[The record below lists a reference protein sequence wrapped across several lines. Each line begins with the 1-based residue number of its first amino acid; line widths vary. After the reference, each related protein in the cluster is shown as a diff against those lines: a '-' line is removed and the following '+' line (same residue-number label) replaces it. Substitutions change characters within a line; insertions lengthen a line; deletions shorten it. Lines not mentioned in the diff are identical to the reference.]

1 VDFYARAKDEL
12 IRAMPERECCK
23 ISELCGLIKADG
35 VVRIASGRMSL
46 SIRESSAA
54 VARKIVAL
62 LKDVSRP
69 EVQVAVAKERGL
81 VRGKAYIVRLPRHDE
96 VVRLLDVLGLSA
108 SSAAGGPDPRIV
120 ENYCCKRAFIRG
132 VFLGSGYM
140 SLPGKGYHLEINVET
155 EGFAEFLSQLIGEF
169 GVRTGIVQRRKRYV
183 VYVKDG
189 DDVAELLRIME
200 APNALLEMENDRIVR
215 SIRND
220 VNRLV
225 NAENAN
231 LAKVVEASCRQ
242 VQDIELIDE
251 AMGLHRLPPSLR
263 EIAMARLENPEASL
277 TQLGAM
283 LTPAIGKSGVNH
295 RMRRLAQIADS
306 LRRKKGLS

>member
-1 VDFYARAKDEL
+1 MDFYARAKDEL

-69 EVQVAVAKERGL
+69 EVQVAVAKGRGL

-96 VVRLLDVLGLSA
+96 AVRLLDVLGLSA
-108 SSAAGGPDPRIV
+108 SSRRRAGRIRELLRTTAASAPSS
-120 ENYCCKRAFIRG
+120 G

-183 VYVKDG
+183 STSKTVTTW
-189 DDVAELLRIME
+189 
-200 APNALLEMENDRIVR
+200 R
-215 SIRND
+215 SFC
-220 VNRLV
+220 
-225 NAENAN
+225 A
-231 LAKVVEASCRQ
+231 
-242 VQDIELIDE
+242 
-251 AMGLHRLPPSLR
+251 
-263 EIAMARLENPEASL
+263 
-277 TQLGAM
+277 
-283 LTPAIGKSGVNH
+283 
-295 RMRRLAQIADS
+295 
-306 LRRKKGLS
+306 